1 MQQTLL
7 TDEEKT
13 NLNLLKITNN
23 GLLFGVTDKNR
34 LVGNLVLPNSVT
46 GIGVKA
52 FFDCHSLISVVIPD
66 SVTKIAALAFSGCIG
81 LIDIAISNSITKID
95 RGAFSGINPDAH
107 FTVRSEAVKQL
118 LQDSESGIRDEQI
131 TVEQNL

>member
-13 NLNLLKITNN
+13 NLNLLKIKNN

-34 LVGNLVLPNSVT
+34 LVGILVIPDSVT
-46 GIGVKA
+46 GIGVRA
-52 FFDCHSLISVVIPD
+52 FCDCSGITQVVIPD
-66 SVTKIAALAFSGCIG
+66 SVTKIAALAFSGCTG
-81 LIDIAISNSITKID
+81 LTDIVIPNSITKID

-118 LQDSESGIRDEQI
+118 LLDSESGIRDEQI

>member
-66 SVTKIAALAFSGCIG
+66 SAALAFSGCIG